1 MSFSETLGLIQ
12 EALSAS
18 PGEAAPNHAL
28 QRTGARVARP
38 PAAERGRSP
47 NMAAGGVDL
56 VREPGGQGSTF
67 TFTFTLRVHDEH
79 RA

>member
-1 MSFSETLGLIQ
+1 MAYVGGPNPNQPLDPSAET
-12 EALSAS
+12 
-18 PGEAAPNHAL
+18 AAG
-28 QRTGARVARP
+28 QRQ
-38 PAAERGRSP
+38 RSP
-47 NMAAGGVDL
+47 NMAAGRVDL